1 MLSNNF
7 FDKENKQALIIWK
20 LFVKFLKKNSLMT
33 LLYCGQDKNYYYQR
47 AHHVILYNQEDL
59 FRELISSDR
68 MNKIKWLQYSQLWR
82 FYLLDNINEIKTQD
96 NFFVQRLI
104 STIKNNGLRESEE
117 VKQYFDKYKIKTK
130 YEKH

>member
-33 LLYCGQDKNYYYQR
+33 LLYCGQDKSYYKR
-47 AHHVILYNQEDL
+47 ASNAILYNQEDL
-59 FRELISSDR
+59 FIKLISSDR
-68 MNKIKWLQYSQLWR
+68 RYKIKWLQYSQLWR

-104 STIKNNGLRESEE
+104 STIKNNGLRESKE